1 MFFAQLPIYEQAILA
16 LAAGVLL
23 LSFFMLAHPR
33 MLSVIKLFA
42 WQGLV
47 LAVTTAL
54 VAYDSNTP
62 HLYISAVLTLL
73 LKALFIPWLLIR
85 MIDKFQMHHELDEIQ
100 HPVAVMLG
108 GGALVVFCYHTTL
121 PIAEML
127 LTITR
132 NVIAICMAVVLLGML
147 MLVSRNKAITQ
158 VVGFMSL
165 ENGLFF
171 AAVAVTKG
179 MPMVVELG
187 IAFDVLVAAVIF
199 GVFFL
204 HIRQSIDSLDISR
217 LSRLS
222 ESEHN
227 S

>member
-1 MFFAQLPIYEQAILA
+1 MFFAKLPIYEQAILA

-33 MLSVIKLFA
+33 IYSVIKLFA

-54 VAYDSNTP
+54 VAFDSHTP
-62 HLYISAVLTLL
+62 HLYISAVLTLA
-73 LKALFIPWLLIR
+73 LKAGFIPWLLLR
-85 MIDKFQMHHELDEIQ
+85 MVDKFDMHHELDEIRR
-100 HPVAVMLG
+100 PGLTLLTA
-108 GGALVVFCYHTTL
+108 GALVVFCYHTTL
-121 PIAEML
+121 PIAEL
-127 LTITR
+127 LLAITR
-132 NVIAICMAVVLLGML
+132 NVIAICMSVVLLGML

-158 VVGFMSL
+158 VVGFMTL

-187 IAFDVLVAAVIF
+187 IAFDVLIAAVIF

-222 ESEHN
+222 ESERE
-227 S
+227 